1 MSNVAYMSVV
11 KSAIVR
17 YAKEEDG
24 VADDASPEDVLDNLN
39 LEFRD
44 DGNVFSVRR
53 ETERLRFDLV
63 IFPKSIV
70 ATVQY
75 TVDDES
81 LPPNF
86 VTTLA
91 IGGDHNGDVTEDLVF
106 KLLVAIQELLD

>member
-1 MSNVAYMSVV
+1 MSNVDYMSVV

-24 VADDASPEDVLDNLN
+24 APDDASSEYILAD

-53 ETERLRFDLV
+53 EAERLRFDLV

-86 VTTLA
+86 VTTLS

-106 KLLVAIQELLD
+106 KLLVAIQALL